1 MEKRKDDLNV
11 KIKAKNF
18 LESLFLVM
26 LGIFSFPMIAH
37 AQNAQDQL
45 IMDNNYSFYVASTAW
60 NNFDIWGVATEHPIK
75 RVSDGAYVYCIQAH
89 VEFLDGSLV
98 TGYDNIHDQLV
109 LSALSPEELERI
121 RLYAYY
127 GYGYGNHTNLDW
139 YAATQILIWE
149 TTEKQ
154 AIPYPVAEGDKSLT
168 RIDKYDAMMNEI
180 KELVD
185 HHGNTVSFNK
195 QKVSMK
201 AGETIQLKDTNGVLS
216 HYFEVPT
223 ANDALAFSFDG
234 NNLVITAKK
243 GFEGEIDLKA
253 KVNEMPPFIYDGA
266 KQKCLSIGI
275 PSFMDAK
282 ILLDVTTEFK
292 FDKVYGDFDK
302 GVYKPEESAVFE
314 LYNVETGNLVATLTT
329 DENGEAS
336 IFLHFGTYRL
346 HQIQGREGYKFIED
360 YFFTMDG
367 THTQE
372 VAYFDNERIKA
383 TVTLHKVDEKG
394 NALEGVLVGVYD
406 LEGNLLGQ
414 YKTDK
419 NGNIE
424 VELEYGS
431 YYWQEIATVE
441 GHELNREKIY
451 FEVTKDGEMI
461 QDTLVNHTIKIKVPN
476 TRYHENYVTEWMGIF
491 FILVGSGGFTKLKT
505 EERKKKRIFFK
516 K

>member
-1 MEKRKDDLNV
+1 MKNKV
-11 KIKAKNF
+11 KKMLKN
-18 LESLFLVM
+18 LFLVILGM
-26 LGIFSFPMIAH
+26 LSFPRIAN
-37 AQNAQDQL
+37 AQNTQDKL
-45 IMDNNYSFYVASTAW
+45 VIDYNYSFYVASTAW

-75 RVSDGAYVYCIQAH
+75 RVSDGTYVYCIQAH
-89 VEFLDGSLV
+89 VEFIDGSTV
-98 TGYDNIHDQLV
+98 TGYDKIDDQLV
-109 LSALSPEELERI
+109 LSTLSREELERI

-154 AIPYPVAEGDKSLT
+154 AVPYPVAEGDRSLT

-180 KELVD
+180 KDLVNR
-185 HHGNTVSFNK
+185 HGNTVSFNK

-201 AGETIQLKDTNGVLS
+201 AGETVQLKDNNGVLS
-216 HYFEVPT
+216 RYFEVP
-223 ANDALAFSFDG
+223 ASNDALTFSFDG
-234 NNLVITAKK
+234 NNLVVTAKK

-253 KVNEMPPFIYDGA
+253 KENEMPPLIYDGSN
-266 KQKCLSIGI
+266 QKCLSIGDPVFI
-275 PSFMDAK
+275 DAK
-282 ILLDVTTEFK
+282 ISIEATTEFK

-302 GVYKPEESAVFE
+302 GTYRPEENAVFE
-314 LYNVETGNLVATLTT
+314 LYNVETGDLVATLTT

-360 YFFTMDG
+360 YVFTIDG
-367 THTQE
+367 THTHE
-372 VAYFDNERIKA
+372 VAYFHNERIKA

-394 NALEGVLVGVYD
+394 NSLEGVLVGIYD

-419 NGNIE
+419 NGSIE

-431 YYWQEIATVE
+431 YYWQEIETVE
-441 GHELNREKIY
+441 GHELNDEKVY
-451 FEVTKDGEMI
+451 FEVTKDGEII
-461 QDTLVNHTIKIKVPN
+461 QDTLVNNTIKIEVPD
-476 TRYHENYVTEWMGIF
+476 TEYSENYVIE
-491 FILVGSGGFTKLKT
+491 ILGSVLILIGLGGFAY
-505 EERKKKRIFFK
+505 EIKKKRK
-516 K
+516 